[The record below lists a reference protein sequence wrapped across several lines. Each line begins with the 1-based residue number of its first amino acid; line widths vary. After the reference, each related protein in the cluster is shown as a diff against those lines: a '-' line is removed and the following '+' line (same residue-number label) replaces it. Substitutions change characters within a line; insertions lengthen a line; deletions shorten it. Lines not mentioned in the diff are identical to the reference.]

1 MNEITTVDADLA
13 TEVIALC
20 GIDPNKSLAGSDA
33 QTSPA

>member
-20 GIDPNKSLAGSDA
+20 GIDPKQEFGR
-33 QTSPA
+33 Q